1 MKQPVFEFSR
11 PLHVDRVPNLGSRD
25 RPAADETECTALALR
40 LGIPKLYS
48 LSAFL
53 TSLPWRGGGLKI
65 TGPMK
70 AEFDQVSVVSLDTFR
85 TKLEVDVERFFLPP
99 HKDANA
105 NEDDVDTIQNGIVD
119 LGEIL
124 TETMALELDPYPRK
138 PGEVFEDVQEDVE
151 PDKITPFTKLSK
163 LKSTLQGGKK

>member
-1 MKQPVFEFSR
+1 MKQAVYEFSR
-11 PLHVDRVPNLGSRD
+11 PLQVDRVPNLGSRD
-25 RPAADETECTALALR
+25 RPAADEAECAALALR

-53 TSLPWRGGGLKI
+53 TSSPWRGGGLKI

-124 TETMALELDPYPRK
+124 AETMALELDPYPRK
-138 PGEVFEDVQEDVE
+138 PGEVFEDIQEDVE
-151 PDKITPFTKLSK
+151 PDKITPFAKLSK
-163 LKSTLQGGKK
+163 LKSALQGGEK